1 MKKTILGV
9 VLGAAALA
17 ASTAAFAHVDVA
29 LGVDAPG
36 PVYAP
41 AQPAYDA
48 PPPVAYAPPPAA
60 MAWHGDDDW
69 RERRWRDHERREHE
83 WREHQWHEREWHD
96 HGRWDN

>member
-29 LGVDAPG
+29 LGVDVPG

-41 AQPAYDA
+41 VQPAYDA

-60 MAWHGDDDW
+60 MAWRGDDDW
-69 RERRWRDHERREHE
+69 RERRWREHERREQQ
-83 WREHQWHEREWHD
+83 WREHEWHEHEWHD
-96 HGRWDN
+96 HGRWDD